1 MSFDQI
7 AKIAG
12 MSEGNVKNIYYRS
25 LVKLRTMLEDE
36 ENE

>member
-1 MSFDQI
+1 MSFEDI
-7 AKIAG
+7 AKLAG
-12 MSEGNVKNIYYRS
+12 MSEGNVKNMYYRS